1 MTHTL
6 SHIQYKTLLLS
17 GQNRLLKQ
25 RNLAFFL
32 KHCFEPANYHY
43 REDSTNETSH
53 INNGLFYSK
62 NWVVLFK

>member
-1 MTHTL
+1 MTHTQ
-6 SHIQYKTLLLS
+6 HCHTYKTLLLS
-17 GQNRLLKQ
+17 GQYRLLKQ

-32 KHCFEPANYHY
+32 KHCFEAANYHY
-43 REDSTNETSH
+43 REDSTNETLH